1 MPFDS
6 ATYLKDTLAISPLIV
21 TLLTSIVLLVISA
34 GNNKWSG
41 IPFVMGL
48 GLAVSAVLAFLQID
62 SSFSAFS
69 EMVIIGG
76 ISSVGI
82 LFVCLIGL
90 LLVSVS
96 KPILEKQNLFMGE
109 FYVLVGF
116 AITGMM
122 MMVYANDLI
131 MVFIGIE
138 TMSIP
143 FYVLAALH
151 RNNAKSNESGMKYFL
166 IGSFATG
173 FLLYGIALLYGA
185 TGSTKFLNI
194 GASFIVNPT
203 AALWWAGMAML
214 MIGFLFK
221 VGAAPFHFWAP
232 DVYQGAPTASAAFLA
247 TAGKTAAFI
256 TFATVAYRCIPI
268 ASPKWVGVVTV
279 ISILSMAVGNLT
291 ALSQSNIKRILGFSS
306 VSHAGYLL
314 IAFTTQSIS
323 GYENVVFYSLVYAI
337 MTFMA
342 FAVVGLLEGK
352 DAPLTLETIKGLGF
366 SRKFEAAILS
376 VSLFSLMGLP
386 PFGGFTAKYLIFV
399 EAFKNGHITLV
410 IIAVIAS
417 MISVYY
423 YLKVITALYTKTDS
437 VDEPVHMSKSVIA
450 GLFGAFI
457 LLILTGIYP
466 SLFLSHLTS
475 LW

>member
-41 IPFVMGL
+41 ISFILGT

-69 EMVIIGG
+69 DMVSIGG

-82 LFVCLIGL
+82 LFICLIGL

-96 KPILEKQNLFMGE
+96 KPILEKQNLFLGE

-143 FYVLAALH
+143 FYILAALQ
-151 RNNAKSNESGMKYFL
+151 RNNANSNESGMKYFL

-194 GASFIVNPT
+194 GAAFIVNPT
-203 AALWWAGMAML
+203 AALWWAGMSML

-221 VGAAPFHFWAP
+221 VGAAPFHFWAISTEP
-232 DVYQGAPTASAAFLA
+232 LISCISAETLH
-247 TAGKTAAFI
+247 
-256 TFATVAYRCIPI
+256 RCRY
-268 ASPKWVGVVTV
+268 SF
-279 ISILSMAVGNLT
+279 N
-291 ALSQSNIKRILGFSS
+291 
-306 VSHAGYLL
+306 
-314 IAFTTQSIS
+314 TT
-323 GYENVVFYSLVYAI
+323 G
-337 MTFMA
+337 
-342 FAVVGLLEGK
+342 
-352 DAPLTLETIKGLGF
+352 
-366 SRKFEAAILS
+366 
-376 VSLFSLMGLP
+376 
-386 PFGGFTAKYLIFV
+386 
-399 EAFKNGHITLV
+399 
-410 IIAVIAS
+410 
-417 MISVYY
+417 
-423 YLKVITALYTKTDS
+423 
-437 VDEPVHMSKSVIA
+437 
-450 GLFGAFI
+450 
-457 LLILTGIYP
+457 
-466 SLFLSHLTS
+466 
-475 LW
+475 